1 MHILEGRFKSQPS
14 KFLTQWTR
22 KKEKIKIN
30 ISRKKK
36 KDFRRRGRQRTRRL
50 DGITDD
56 GHESERTPGDG
67 EGQETWR
74 AAVHGVTESQT

>member
-22 KKEKIKIN
+22 KKRKLK
-30 ISRKKK
+30 STKQKKK

-56 GHESERTPGDG
+56 GHESERIPGDG

-74 AAVHGVTESQT
+74 AAVHGVKESQT